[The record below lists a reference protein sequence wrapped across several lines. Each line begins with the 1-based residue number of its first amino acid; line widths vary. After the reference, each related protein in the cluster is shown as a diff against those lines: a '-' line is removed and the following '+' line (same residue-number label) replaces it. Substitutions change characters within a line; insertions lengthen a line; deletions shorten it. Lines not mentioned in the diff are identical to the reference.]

1 MSEAITSQLQLLV
14 RNPVFL
20 STFTSWLTAQVI
32 KAFIDV
38 LRRRTDTTRDLMV
51 TVFWKTGG
59 MPSSHS
65 SMVTSLALSTGLT
78 YGFNTGLFMFAFFYG
93 GLVVRDAMGVRLAA
107 GRQAQTLNRL
117 GREMEQKQGIP
128 FTPVKEINGHTPAE
142 VSVGALIGFFM
153 AVAFHFL

>member
-1 MSEAITSQLQLLV
+1 MSEAISSQLQLLV

-32 KAFIDV
+32 KALIDV
-38 LRRRTDTTRDLMV
+38 VRRRTDTTRDLMV

-78 YGFNTGLFMFAFFYG
+78 YGFNTALFMFAFFYG
-93 GLVVRDAMGVRLAA
+93 GLVIRDAMGVRLAA
-107 GRQAQTLNRL
+107 GRQAQALNRL
-117 GREMEQKQGIP
+117 GRELQEREGIP
-128 FTPVKEINGHTPAE
+128 FQPVREINGHTPAE

-153 AVAFHFL
+153 AVAFRFL